1 MLIAR
6 NLCRAVA
13 VGITVLGL
21 QACNTAP
28 PRPIIEPSPSSKAE
42 QQQFYATQPS
52 AAPIAALIQQAQ
64 SKQRAGHSAQATA
77 SIERALRIDPYNPKL
92 WQLLA
97 IIQLKQ
103 GAAAQAEVM
112 ALKSISIARN
122 NSPLQQEN
130 WVIIA
135 QARRLKGDEQGARD
149 AEQRA
154 SAFD

>member
-28 PRPIIEPSPSSKAE
+28 PRPIMGPSPSSKAE

-64 SKQRAGHSAQATA
+64 SKQRAGHSTQATA
-77 SIERALRIDPYNPKL
+77 SVERALRIDPYNPKL

-130 WVIIA
+130 WIIIA
-135 QARRLKGDEQGARD
+135 RARRLKGDIQGARN
-149 AEQRA
+149 ANQRA